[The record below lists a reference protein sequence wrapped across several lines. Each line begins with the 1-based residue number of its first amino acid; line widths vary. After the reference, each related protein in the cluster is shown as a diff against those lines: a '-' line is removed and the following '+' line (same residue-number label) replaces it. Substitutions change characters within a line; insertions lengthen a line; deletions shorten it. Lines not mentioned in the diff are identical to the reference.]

1 MTSSSGWNDNPSH
14 LSVKKADSRTIHPK
28 EEYVSAK
35 TADSRTNHPKEE
47 HLSAKTADSRTIHP
61 KEEYV
66 SIKAAGRNLCQP
78 LIVCNATSSKT
89 ALHCQFC
96 KPALHCN
103 RLFSTAGCNHRCESV
118 VELLLRGEILE
129 SHVHTVAPV
138 VTWVRRHV
146 DTLVMRILAAEL
158 AVH

>member
-1 MTSSSGWNDNPSH
+1 MTSLPGWNANPSH
-14 LSVKKADSRTIHPK
+14 LSVKK
-28 EEYVSAK
+28 
-35 TADSRTNHPKEE
+35 ADSRTNHPKEE
-47 HLSAKTADSRTIHP
+47 HLSAKTADLRTNHP